1 MKQIKDRMMSLCDLA
16 LKEWRCVSK
25 VGNKITLNN
34 NIHYLKIDPHK
45 LIGIVYISI
54 DEDSKNLF
62 IDSYRIDKE
71 SMTQLINKIQSRD
84 CETLEELLNTFG
96 V

>member
-16 LKEWRCVSK
+16 LREWRCTSK
-25 VGNKITLNN
+25 IGNKIILNN
-34 NIHYLKIDPHK
+34 STHYLQIDPHK
-45 LIGIVYISI
+45 FVGLVYISI

-62 IDSYRIDKE
+62 TNSYKVDKE
-71 SMTQLINKIQSRD
+71 TMSQLINKIQSRD
-84 CETLEELLNTFG
+84 SETLEELLNTFG